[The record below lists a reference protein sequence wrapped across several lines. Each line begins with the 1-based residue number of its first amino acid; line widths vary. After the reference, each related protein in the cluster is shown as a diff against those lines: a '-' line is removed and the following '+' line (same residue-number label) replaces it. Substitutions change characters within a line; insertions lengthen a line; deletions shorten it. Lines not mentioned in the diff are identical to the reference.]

1 MLDSRLQRESN
12 YTRKNCVTTTAE
24 HEYINALGSST
35 GAQLQVPN
43 FEYEGG
49 EKDKD
54 NFVKEVKL
62 QASSNLKYRN
72 ELKWK
77 DHIKTLVQQGNFLD
91 IASAQH
97 EDIIWKYMKQGT
109 LKFLLNA
116 SLDTLPT
123 NANLFK
129 WNKKTSDKCKQCKC
143 RETTSHILNGC
154 RVALESGKFLW
165 RHNSI
170 INYILQCVDTEK
182 FTAYAD
188 LPGYTA
194 DGCGT
199 VPPDTQTRLSHY

>member
-1 MLDSRLQRESN
+1 MYVETNAIIHLKKGLDCKSISQLYTETHVISHTRTRLLGDPIVNHVLDSRLQRESN

-54 NFVKEVKL
+54 KFVKEVKL
-62 QASSNLKYRN
+62 EASTNLKYMN

-91 IASAQH
+91 ITSAQH
-97 EDIIWKYMKQGT
+97 EDIIWKSFMFDMKQGT

-129 WNKKTSDKCKQCKC
+129 
-143 RETTSHILNGC
+143 
-154 RVALESGKFLW
+154 
-165 RHNSI
+165 
-170 INYILQCVDTEK
+170 
-182 FTAYAD
+182 
-188 LPGYTA
+188 
-194 DGCGT
+194 
-199 VPPDTQTRLSHY
+199 